1 MAARN
6 WFERRGLVRA
16 RHGRWIGGVAAGMA
30 RRLDARPSVVRA
42 AWIISVL
49 IPGPQV
55 LLYVALWVLMPLEP
69 RVADRESA

>member
-1 MAARN
+1 MSARY

-16 RHGRWIGGVAAGMA
+16 RDGRWIGGVAAGMA
-30 RRLDARPSVVRA
+30 RRLDLRPSVVRA
-42 AWIISVL
+42 AWIVSVL

-69 RVADRESA
+69 KTADLESS